1 MGEYSMPRYFQR
13 LPQVGAV
20 LRKEN
25 AENTQEIKEVEEHI
39 HKLIK
44 DAEAAGRSDESLN
57 EAGQLTAL
65 QRIEKL
71 VDKGTFRPINSLFNP
86 QGNSNG
92 STGIIKGLGRI
103 AGKWAVVVA
112 SDNKKLAGAWVP
124 GQAENLLRASDTA
137 KLLRIPLVYVLNCS
151 GVKFDDQDKVY
162 PNRRGGGTPFFR
174 NAELNQLGIPVIV
187 GIYGTNPAGG
197 GYHSISPTILVAHE
211 KANMAVGGAGILGG
225 MNPKGFID
233 DEGANQIADMVDKS
247 KKVEPPGAVD
257 IHYSET
263 GFFREVYASEEG
275 VLEGIKKYIKMLPSY
290 DINFFRVDEPRL
302 PALSDKD
309 LYSIVPMN
317 QKRAYDIYSVIGR
330 LFDNSEFKEY
340 KKGYGPEMV
349 TGIAKLNGLLVGVV
363 ANAQG
368 IFPNYPE
375 YKQGSVGVGGKL
387 YRQGLMKM
395 NEFVTL
401 CGRDRIPMVWIQ
413 DTTGIDVGN
422 DAEKAE
428 LLGLGQSLIYSIQ
441 QSHVP
446 QFEITLRKGSAA
458 AHYVLGGP
466 QGNDENVF
474 SIGTATTEIYVM
486 NGETAATAM
495 YSRRLAKDRKA
506 GKDLKPTI
514 DKMNKLIND
523 FNTKSR
529 PEFCAS
535 SGMVD
540 EIVDMTA
547 LRGYLEAFA
556 EAAYQNPKSICPF
569 HQMLLPRAIREFD
582 TFVKK

>member
-1 MGEYSMPRYFQR
+1 MGEYSMPRYFQQ
-13 LPQVGAV
+13 LPQVGKP
-20 LRKEN
+20 LNKEN
-25 AENTQEIKEVEEHI
+25 AENVQEIKAVEEQI

-44 DAEAAGRSDESLN
+44 AAEAAGRSDESLN
-57 EAGQLTAL
+57 AAGQLTAL

-71 VDKGTFRPINSLFNP
+71 VDKGTFRPLNSLFNP

-103 AGKWAVVVA
+103 DGKWAVIIA

-124 GQAENLLRASDTA
+124 GQAENLLRGSDTA
-137 KLLRIPLVYVLNCS
+137 KLLHIPLVYVLNCS

-174 NAELNQLGIPVIV
+174 NAELNQLGVPVIV

-197 GYHSISPTILVAHE
+197 GYHSISPTVLVAH
-211 KANMAVGGAGILGG
+211 KDANMAVGGAGILGG
-225 MNPKGFID
+225 MNPKGYID
-233 DEGANQIADMVDKS
+233 DEGAQQIADMVDKS

-257 IHYSET
+257 IHYTET
-263 GFFREVYASEEG
+263 GFFREVYETEEG
-275 VLEGIKKYIKMLPSY
+275 VLNGIKKYIKMLPSY

-302 PALSDKD
+302 PALSDQD

-340 KKGYGPEMV
+340 KQGYGPEMV

-363 ANAQG
+363 ANVQG
-368 IFPNYPE
+368 IFANYPE

-446 QFEITLRKGSAA
+446 QFEITLRKGTAA

-506 GKDLKPTI
+506 GNDLKPTI
-514 DKMNKLIND
+514 DKMNKLIQD
-523 FNTKSR
+523 FTDKSR
-529 PEFCAS
+529 PNHCAA

-556 EAAYQNPKSICPF
+556 EAAYQNPTSICPF